1 MGIHLDKV
9 EDWVSWAKDNLPNN
23 LQQAGDE
30 DNLGPLEDDLRRT
43 SSGWLVEADNR
54 NLDDDEVKILLSERM
69 SEMEQE

>member
-23 LQQAGDE
+23 L
-30 DNLGPLEDDLRRT
+30 PLRCVRLRAKRRLCFT
-43 SSGWLVEADNR
+43 EGLVEADNR